1 MSIDRRI
8 VSILYFNG
16 INDIDKVQAFLGE
29 SNNYYKVIIDDEI
42 KKLKIPGKIYTEI
55 VEETTFEKK
64 LLKTVEDSK
73 KENLTTN
80 TFTLTENTEKENID
94 NVMIDETEIETIL
107 VKDNFEDK
115 INDFEELLI
124 KDDVIENA
132 KIEKSIKKSS
142 KSTKTTK
149 TTKSIKTTKTSNKNT
164 DSDVDD
170 FINLI

>member
-29 SNNYYKVIIDDEI
+29 SNNYYKVIIDGEI

-73 KENLTTN
+73 KENLTEN
-80 TFTLTENTEKENID
+80 TFTLTENNEKENID

-124 KDDVIENA
+124 NDDVIENA
-132 KIEKSIKKSS
+132 KIEESIKKST
-142 KSTKTTK
+142 KATKTTK
-149 TTKSIKTTKTSNKNT
+149 TTKTSKKSNKNT

-170 FINLI
+170 FINFI

>member
-73 KENLTTN
+73 KENLTEN
-80 TFTLTENTEKENID
+80 TFTLTENNEKENID

-124 KDDVIENA
+124 NDDVIENA
-132 KIEKSIKKSS
+132 KIEESIKKST
-142 KSTKTTK
+142 KATKTTK
-149 TTKSIKTTKTSNKNT
+149 TTKTSKKSNKNT

-170 FINLI
+170 FINFI